1 MLVLNNVSK
10 TFFPNRPNEIRAL
23 DHLSFTVSSGEF
35 VSVVG
40 ANGSGKSTL
49 QNLIAGTIWADNGEI
64 RLNDELLNQ
73 MADYRRSRWI
83 ARVFQ
88 NPLQGTAPELSI
100 LDNFRLASLRG
111 KAKKLTIGVNTAFKE
126 RVREQVR
133 LLDMGL
139 ENKIHQPMGLL
150 SGGQRQALTL
160 LMTVMSDVKLLLL
173 DEPTAALDPRSA
185 ARVMELASKLIADY
199 QLAVLFITHNMR
211 EALSYGNRLVQLS
224 HGRIKRD
231 LSNEEKHR
239 LKPQDL
245 YEWFNED

>member
-1 MLVLNNVSK
+1 MLIINKVSK
-10 TFFPNRPNEIRAL
+10 TFFPNKPNEIRAL
-23 DHLSFTVSSGEF
+23 DDLSFAVSPGEF

-49 QNLIAGTIWADNGEI
+49 QNLIAGTVQVDKGEISLNGELI
-64 RLNDELLNQ
+64 NQ
-73 MADYRRSRWI
+73 MADYQRSRWI

-111 KAKKLTIGVNTAFKE
+111 KTKKFTIGINKAFKE
-126 RVREQVR
+126 RVKEQVA

-185 ARVMELASKLIADY
+185 TRIMELANKLIGEY
-199 QLAVLFITHNMR
+199 QLAVLFITHNMK
-211 EALSYGNRLVQLS
+211 EALGYGNRLIQMS

-231 LSNEEKHR
+231 LPNEEKSR